1 MSDSKNKSLTTT
13 DKLLVELNNNA
24 LLFATN
30 GKRIYNLIV
39 TAQTKGSIKG
49 HVYFEYLHRKFECDV
64 VLQANQISL
73 TALSPSLLTPA
84 GLFKVEAASIAVD
97 TYLNDLG
104 IITQKGDETIGWLIL
119 DIINHFNACRLK
131 PRNSKQFRSQLN

>member
-13 DKLLVELNNNA
+13 DKLLVELNSNA

-30 GKRIYNLIV
+30 GKRIYNLVV
-39 TAQTKGSIKG
+39 TTQTTGIIKG
-49 HVYFEYLHRKFECDV
+49 RVYFEYLHRKFECELI
-64 VLQANQISL
+64 LQANQISL

-84 GLFKVEAASIAVD
+84 GLFKVEADSSALD

-131 PRNSKQFRSQLN
+131 PRNGKQFRSQLN

>member
-13 DKLLVELNNNA
+13 DKLLVELNSNA

-49 HVYFEYLHRKFECDV
+49 HVYFEYLHRKFECELI
-64 VLQANQISL
+64 LQANQISL
-73 TALSPSLLTPA
+73 TALTPSLLTPA
-84 GLFKVEAASIAVD
+84 GLFKVEAVSIAVD

>member
-1 MSDSKNKSLTTT
+1 MSNSKNKSLTTT

-39 TAQTKGSIKG
+39 TAQTKGFIKG
-49 HVYFEYLHRKFECDV
+49 HVYFEYLHRKFECELI
-64 VLQANQISL
+64 LQANQISL
-73 TALSPSLLTPA
+73 TALTPSLLTPA

>member
-13 DKLLVELNNNA
+13 DKLLVELNSNA

-30 GKRIYNLIV
+30 GKRIYNLVV
-39 TAQTKGSIKG
+39 TAQTTGTIKG
-49 HVYFEYLHRKFECDV
+49 RIYFEYLHRKFECELN
-64 VLQANQISL
+64 LQASQISL

-84 GLFKVEAASIAVD
+84 GLFEVHSNAISDES
-97 TYLNDLG
+97 YLNYLG

>member
-13 DKLLVELNNNA
+13 DKLLVELNSNA

-39 TAQTKGSIKG
+39 TAQTKGFIKG
-49 HVYFEYLHRKFECDV
+49 HVYFEYLHRKFECELI
-64 VLQANQISL
+64 LQANQISL
-73 TALSPSLLTPA
+73 TALTPSLLTPA

>member
-1 MSDSKNKSLTTT
+1 
-13 DKLLVELNNNA
+13 VELNNNA

-39 TAQTKGSIKG
+39 TAQTKGFIKG
-49 HVYFEYLHRKFECDV
+49 HVYFEYLHRKFECELI
-64 VLQANQISL
+64 LQANQISL
-73 TALSPSLLTPA
+73 TALTPSLLTPA

>member
-1 MSDSKNKSLTTT
+1 MSDSTNKSITTT
-13 DKLLVELNNNA
+13 DKLLVELNSNA

-30 GKRIYNLIV
+30 GKRIYNLVV
-39 TAQTKGSIKG
+39 TTQTTGTIKG
-49 HVYFEYLHRKFECDV
+49 RVYFEYLHRKFECELN
-64 VLQANQISL
+64 LQASQISL
-73 TALSPSLLTPA
+73 TALTPSLLTPA
-84 GLFKVEAASIAVD
+84 GLFQVHSNALLDES
-97 TYLNDLG
+97 YLNHLG

>member
-13 DKLLVELNNNA
+13 DKLLVELNSNA

-30 GKRIYNLIV
+30 GKRIYNLVV
-39 TAQTKGSIKG
+39 TAQTTGTIKG
-49 HVYFEYLHRKFECDV
+49 RVYFEYLHRKFECELI
-64 VLQANQISL
+64 LQANQISM
-73 TALSPSLLTPA
+73 TALTPSLLTPA
-84 GLFKVEAASIAVD
+84 GLFKVEADSSAVD

>member
-1 MSDSKNKSLTTT
+1 MSNSKNKSFTTT
-13 DKLLVELNNNA
+13 DKLLVESNNNA

-39 TAQTKGSIKG
+39 TAQTKGFIKG
-49 HVYFEYLHRKFECDV
+49 HVYFEYLHRKFECELI
-64 VLQANQISL
+64 LQANQISM
-73 TALSPSLLTPA
+73 TALTPSLLTPA
-84 GLFKVEAASIAVD
+84 GLFKVEADSSAVD

>member
-13 DKLLVELNNNA
+13 DKLLVELNSNA

-30 GKRIYNLIV
+30 GKRIYNLVV
-39 TAQTKGSIKG
+39 TAQTTGTIKG
-49 HVYFEYLHRKFECDV
+49 RVYFEYLHRKFECELI
-64 VLQANQISL
+64 LQANQISL
-73 TALSPSLLTPA
+73 TALTPSLLTPA

-131 PRNSKQFRSQLN
+131 PRNGKQFRSQLN

>member
-13 DKLLVELNNNA
+13 DKLLVELNSNA

-39 TAQTKGSIKG
+39 TAQTKGFIKG
-49 HVYFEYLHRKFECDV
+49 HVYFEYLHRKFDCELI
-64 VLQANQISL
+64 LQANQISL
-73 TALSPSLLTPA
+73 TALTPSLLTPA

>member
-13 DKLLVELNNNA
+13 DKLLVELNSNA

-39 TAQTKGSIKG
+39 TAQSKGSIKG
-49 HVYFEYLHRKFECDV
+49 RVFFEYLHRKFECEL
-64 VLQANQISL
+64 VLHTNQVSL
-73 TALSPSLLTPA
+73 TALSPSLLSPA
-84 GLFKVEAASIAVD
+84 GLFKVEANSLAVD

>member
-1 MSDSKNKSLTTT
+1 MSDSKNNSLQKA
-13 DKLLVELNNNA
+13 DKLLVELNSNA

-30 GKRIYNLIV
+30 GKRIYNLV
-39 TAQTKGSIKG
+39 VSAQDLTTIKG
-49 HVYFEYLHRKFECDV
+49 RIYFEYLHRKFECDV
-64 VLQANQISL
+64 VLKANQISL

-84 GLFKVEAASIAVD
+84 GLFKVEAASLAVD

>member
-13 DKLLVELNNNA
+13 DKLLVELNSNA

-30 GKRIYNLIV
+30 GKRIYNLVV
-39 TAQTKGSIKG
+39 TTQTTGIIKG
-49 HVYFEYLHRKFECDV
+49 RVYFEYLHRKFECELI
-64 VLQANQISL
+64 LQANQISL

-84 GLFKVEAASIAVD
+84 GLFKVEADSSALD